1 MILSNL
7 KPPAGAVKNAKRV
20 GRGHGSG
27 NGKTSGRG
35 HKGYKSRSG
44 GKVPRG
50 YEGGQMPIHRRVP
63 KKGFTNIFRIEYSLV
78 KISDL
83 ARFEKDQIVDLDA
96 LRAER
101 LIKKKDSR
109 VKILGN
115 GEIDFPVT
123 VKVHK
128 FTHSAQRKIEAS
140 GGKVE
145 LVPFGK

>member
-7 KPPAGAVKNAKRV
+7 KPPEGAVKDAKRV

-27 NGKTSGRG
+27 SGKTSGRG

-44 GKVPRG
+44 GKVARG

-63 KKGFTNIFRIEYSLV
+63 KKGFANIFRIEYSLIKV
-78 KISDL
+78 CDL
-83 ARFEKDQIVDLDA
+83 ARFEKDQVVDLDA
-96 LRAER
+96 LRAKK

-128 FTHSAQRKIEAS
+128 LTHSAQRKIEAS

>member
-1 MILSNL
+1 MVLSNL
-7 KPPAGAVKNAKRV
+7 KPPAGSVKNTKRV
-20 GRGHGSG
+20 GRGDGSG
-27 NGKTSGRG
+27 KGKTCGRG

-44 GKVPRG
+44 GKVPSG

-63 KKGFTNIFRIEYSLV
+63 KKGFTNIFRVEYSLV
-78 KISDL
+78 KVSDL
-83 ARFEKDQIVDLDA
+83 ARFEKGEVVDLDA
-96 LRAER
+96 LKDKK

-128 FTHSAQRKIEAS
+128 FTNSAQRKIEAS

-145 LVPFGK
+145 LVSFGK